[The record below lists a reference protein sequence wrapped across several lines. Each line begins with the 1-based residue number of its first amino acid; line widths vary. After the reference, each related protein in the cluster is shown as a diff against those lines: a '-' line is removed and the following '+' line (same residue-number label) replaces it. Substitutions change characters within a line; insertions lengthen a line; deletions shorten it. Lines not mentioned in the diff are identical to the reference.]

1 MKKTANL
8 TRREFLELSAAF
20 AATGVVAACTSPQ
33 TPTPAPP
40 APGAAATQP
49 SAVQPTAAVAAT
61 KPPAVQPTAAPAV
74 KEVAPGVPRDQCI
87 ILENPGGTV
96 QPADDFNRWRSG
108 YSPIWVS
115 GFQQLALDA
124 LWYIDP
130 DAGVKGVWD
139 NALAS
144 DKPIY
149 NADFTQMTVKLRQ
162 GLMWSDGVEFT
173 ADDLFYTVDVQMKTP
188 GFANSGLFS
197 GNIDKLEQ
205 PDKYTVVFHLKAPN
219 SRFHAAFTVRWGAQY
234 MMPKHIFE
242 KEQDPVKFKFNPPV
256 SLGAYK
262 LKDFDP
268 NGKWYLW
275 QLRDDWKKTSVA
287 LLGDCAVKYAMYIDP
302 GPSDKRVIAQTAHQ
316 LDVIHDCTP
325 EGRITLAKNSP
336 TSVGWFKSFPWAH
349 PDPTLPAIIYNNEKP
364 GLDKKQV
371 RWALTLAI
379 DIAQVALASYKGAAT
394 ISAIHVP
401 PTGMYPKYYHQ
412 PLEPWLN
419 DFTIKVGGQD
429 YKPYDPTAAK
439 RIADL
444 ARQSLGDLVPTDAD
458 TIKKYIGA
466 GWWKNDLKAAE
477 QLMLDAGMK
486 KGGDGKWQLPDGSAF
501 KVPLMGLG
509 ESNPTMNR
517 AAAAV
522 VENWKAFGVDATLDA
537 QANLWPIMGSGEYS
551 ASFAWTI
558 ETWGGDPDLFFF
570 LQSWHS
576 KFYVPSGKPAAGTN
590 SMRWKNPELD
600 QIIESIQKISFDDP
614 KGVEL
619 GLQYCKLAAQDMP
632 ITPIM
637 AYNVFTTMDT
647 TYFTGYPSVDDP
659 YTDPVPNW
667 GNTKYMYV
675 KIKPKKA

>member
-1 MKKTANL
+1 MKKTGNL
-8 TRREFLELSAAF
+8 TRREFLAQAAAF
-20 AATGVVAACTSPQ
+20 AAAGALTSCAV
-33 TPTPAPP
+33 PTAPP
-40 APGAAATQP
+40 APAPAQGGEATEQP
-49 SAVQPTAAVAAT
+49 A
-61 KPPAVQPTAAPAV
+61 AAPAAAV
-74 KEVAPGVPRDQCI
+74 EEVQPGVPRNQCL
-87 ILENPGGTV
+87 ILENPSGTV
-96 QPADDFNRWRSG
+96 LPADDFNRWRSG
-108 YSPIWVS
+108 YSASWVC
-115 GFQQLALDA
+115 GLQQLALDA

-130 DAGVKGVWD
+130 DAGVNGVWD
-139 NALAS
+139 NALAAE
-144 DKPIY
+144 KPIY
-149 NADFTQMTVKLRQ
+149 NADYTQMTVKLRQ
-162 GLMWSDGVEFT
+162 GLYWSDGVEFT
-173 ADDLFYTVDVQMKTP
+173 ADDLYYTVDAAMKNK
-188 GFANSGLFS
+188 GLSNNGLFT

-205 PDKYTVVFHLKAPN
+205 PDKYTVIFHLKAPN
-219 SRFHAAFTVRWGAQY
+219 SRFHSAFTVRWGACY

-242 KEQDPVKFKFNPPV
+242 KEEDPVAFKFNPPV
-256 SLGAYK
+256 SLGAYT

-275 QLRDDWKKTSVA
+275 QRRDDWKRTSVA
-287 LLGDCAVKYAMYIDP
+287 LLGNVDVKYAMYIDP

-316 LDVIHDCTP
+316 LDVIHDITP

-336 TSVGWFKSFPWAH
+336 TSVGWFPSFPWAH
-349 PDPTLPAIIYNNEKP
+349 PDPTLPAVIYNNEKP
-364 GLDKKQV
+364 GLDKKEV

-379 DIAQVALASYKGAAT
+379 DIAQVAMASYKGAAT

-401 PTGMYPKYYHQ
+401 PTGMYPHYYHE
-412 PLEPWLN
+412 PLEPWLK

-429 YKPYDPTAAK
+429 YKPYDPTAAQ

-522 VENWKAFGVDATLDA
+522 VENWKAFGIDATLDA
-537 QANLWPIMGSGEYS
+537 QANLWPIMSSGEYS

-576 KFYVPSGKPAAGTN
+576 KFYVPSGQPAAGTN

-619 GLQYCKLAAQDMP
+619 GQEFCKLAAQDMP

-667 GNTKYMYV
+667 GNTKYMYL
-675 KIKPKKA
+675 KIKPKNA